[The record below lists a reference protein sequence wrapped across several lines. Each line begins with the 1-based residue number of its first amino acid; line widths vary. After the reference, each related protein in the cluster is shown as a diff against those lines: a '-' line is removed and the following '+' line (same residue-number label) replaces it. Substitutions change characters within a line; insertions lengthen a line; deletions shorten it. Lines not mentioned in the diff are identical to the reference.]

1 MLNNVV
7 KVLMAANDLTV
18 SDIALANNIPKSSF
32 YKGGSLNIEE
42 ISSIFNISDIN
53 VAILN
58 RLDDNKY
65 SYKQLLFEA
74 LRCYLYNFSS
84 LNFNA
89 EEEHMGKTIKTIRVA
104 EDINITEASLRSGVA
119 ISTICKTEK
128 GNTEFSLNNIK
139 KYSRAFDILSSEI
152 VRLLEL
158 EEEGYSYSE
167 LLFEVL
173 DYYFIKHPEE
183 KTKQKIIK

>member
-1 MLNNVV
+1 MEHNKDIQAAFMDALNALKEYA
-7 KVLMAANDLTV
+7 KVNG
-18 SDIALANNIPKSSF
+18 NIVGK
-32 YKGGSLNIEE
+32 E
-42 ISSIFNISDIN
+42 D
-53 VAILN
+53 VAGFFKDMS
-58 RLDDNKY
+58 LDDNKY

-152 VRLLEL
+152 VRLLEI

>member
-1 MLNNVV
+1 MKQERKTVV
-7 KVLMAANDLTV
+7 AGPHILK
-18 SDIALANNIPKSSF
+18 
-32 YKGGSLNIEE
+32 
-42 ISSIFNISDIN
+42 FNISDIN

-139 KYSRAFDILSSEI
+139 NILG
-152 VRLLEL
+152 LLIFYL
-158 EEEGYSYSE
+158 
-167 LLFEVL
+167 V
-173 DYYFIKHPEE
+173 K
-183 KTKQKIIK
+183 

>member
-18 SDIALANNIPKSSF
+18 SDIVLANNIQKSSF

-84 LNFNA
+84 LNFNT
-89 EEEHMGKTIKTIRVA
+89 EEEHMGKAIKTIRVA